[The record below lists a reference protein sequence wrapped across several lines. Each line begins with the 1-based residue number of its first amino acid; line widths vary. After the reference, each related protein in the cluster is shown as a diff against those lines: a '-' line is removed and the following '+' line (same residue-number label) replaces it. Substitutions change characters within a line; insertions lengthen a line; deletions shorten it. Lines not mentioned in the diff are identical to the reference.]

1 MLAGLTELLKEMPRF
16 QRLKEQLRD
25 GAGSASILQA
35 AAPLL
40 VGTLWRELDAP
51 MLVVSPR
58 PEDARRLYDRLL
70 VYFNE
75 DSAIHSFAELEAL
88 PFERLAVDSTS
99 MHQRLRVLSSL
110 AGVYPGEAPLVVTS
124 ALGLA
129 LKTVDPQVFK
139 RDGFTV
145 RRGEKAS
152 MESLIERWTAIGY
165 RMERVTETPGRMSR
179 RGGILDVFP
188 PGDAYPSRLEFWGD
202 VVESIRSFD
211 PGNQRSL
218 QQMENVTV
226 APAEELLPSLAD
238 PDEIGRAFTALDFG
252 FRSNKARDRM
262 EEELSL
268 MAGRPLRGGGRLLL
282 RLLQP
287 LRSP

>member
-1 MLAGLTELLKEMPRF
+1 MPRF
-16 QRLKEQLRD
+16 QRLREQLMD
-25 GAGSASILQA
+25 GNGSASILQA

-40 VGTLWRELDAP
+40 VGTLWRELNAP
-51 MLVVSPR
+51 VLVVSPR

-75 DSAIHSFAELEAL
+75 DPAIHNFAELEAL

-110 AGVYPGEAPLVVTS
+110 AGVYPGETPLVVTS
-124 ALGLA
+124 AMGLA
-129 LKTVDPQVFK
+129 LKTVTPEVFK
-139 RDGFTV
+139 RGDFTV
-145 RRGEKAS
+145 RRGQEVS
-152 MESLIERWTAIGY
+152 MESLIQRWTAIGY
-165 RMERVTETPGRMSR
+165 RMESMAESPGRMSR

-218 QQMENVTV
+218 QQVEQVTV

-238 PDEIGRAFTALDFG
+238 PV
-252 FRSNKARDRM
+252 
-262 EEELSL
+262 
-268 MAGRPLRGGGRLLL
+268 
-282 RLLQP
+282 
-287 LRSP
+287 